1 MSKINVTKLPKPF
14 IGSERGMGG
23 WEGRELARRKNV
35 PTEIFILL

>member
-1 MSKINVTKLPKPF
+1 MWKINVTKLPKPF

-23 WEGRELARRKNV
+23 EGRELARRKNV